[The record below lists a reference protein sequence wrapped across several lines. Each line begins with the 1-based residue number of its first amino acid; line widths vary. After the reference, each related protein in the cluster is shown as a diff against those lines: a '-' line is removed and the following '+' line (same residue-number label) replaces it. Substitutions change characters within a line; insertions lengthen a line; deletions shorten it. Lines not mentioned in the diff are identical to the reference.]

1 MKKVIKYS
9 FIIVVL
15 FLSTALDTPA
25 PKELDYKV
33 TEDSFKA
40 TPKMIH
46 EIQKLDSLE
55 LRIDSLLNGKEHF
68 SQKAR

>member
-9 FIIVVL
+9 FIIVIL
-15 FLSTALDTPA
+15 FTSTALDSTA
-25 PKELDYKV
+25 NKEVDYRITK
-33 TEDSFKA
+33 DSFKA

-55 LRIDSLLNGKEHF
+55 LRIDSLLNGKE
-68 SQKAR
+68 

>member
-9 FIIVVL
+9 FIIMVL
-15 FLSTALDTPA
+15 FLSTALDNPA
-25 PKELDYKV
+25 PKELDYKIKD
-33 TEDSFKA
+33 DSFKT

-55 LRIDSLLNGKEHF
+55 LRIDSLLNGKE
-68 SQKAR
+68 

>member
-9 FIIVVL
+9 FIIMIL
-15 FLSTALDTPA
+15 LLSTALDNPT
-25 PKELDYKV
+25 PKELDYKIKD
-33 TEDSFKA
+33 DSFKT

-55 LRIDSLLNGKEHF
+55 LRIDSLLNGKE
-68 SQKAR
+68 